1 LILWK
6 IGLVNMKK
14 SFETEICVDGNKLP
28 LNALS
33 RNNRRYNELVL
44 ENHQG
49 FCALELDLLEVKIRG

>member
-1 LILWK
+1 
-6 IGLVNMKK
+6 MKK